1 MRGLKIHIIIVTF
14 LVTLGLVW
22 GGSYLSY
29 QRRVALPLLSQLKS
43 VPGVENA
50 EIVPSSRRQKD
61 VVIELKPG
69 VETAITAYLEVERL
83 AAAELGT
90 SLASVRV
97 TEHRTPALDEVFYR
111 MHLQVQQGIA
121 TGIFTTMADNIA
133 AIAAA
138 ENLSGQRVLVE
149 PERVIVALENEDG
162 LLFAV
167 VPRPDLK
174 SDAQPAERGAL
185 ALW

>member
-1 MRGLKIHIIIVTF
+1 
-14 LVTLGLVW
+14 
-22 GGSYLSY
+22 
-29 QRRVALPLLSQLKS
+29 
-43 VPGVENA
+43 VENA
-50 EIVPSSRRQKD
+50 EIAPSGGHQKE

-90 SLASVRV
+90 RLATVKV
-97 TEHRTPALDEVFYR
+97 TERRTPDLDEVFYR

-121 TGIFTTMADNIA
+121 TGLFTTMADNIA
-133 AIAAA
+133 AIATA

-149 PERVIVALENEDG
+149 SDRVIVALEKGDG
-162 LLFAV
+162 LLFTV
-167 VPRPDLK
+167 VPRPELK
-174 SDAQPAERGAL
+174 TDAQPAGRGAL